1 MNSDSIE
8 RQVSLLIIGL
18 LIFMNFT
25 GLNITIM
32 EPDGA
37 LYAGIARHMV
47 QHHDYW
53 NLFAGGHDWLD
64 KPHFPFW
71 MMCLSFKL
79 FGFTTAAYKLPA
91 ILFLL
96 MGAGYT
102 YLFARS
108 LYNEKVARWAVC
120 ILLTAE
126 HIVISNNDVRAEPY
140 LTGLIIA
147 AVYHLYRSQRSVFN
161 YHVVLGALFT
171 ACAIM
176 TKGIFALVPIGGAIA
191 GHLAFT
197 RQWKQLL
204 HLRWLLAAVLVALF
218 ITPELYALYQQ
229 FDLHP
234 EKTVFGRTGVSGIRF
249 FFWDSQFGRF
259 ANTGPIK
266 GNGDPLFFFHTV
278 LWAFLPWSVML
289 YAAVV
294 VFFRK
299 RRLAVEYYCISG
311 GLLTFALFSLSRF
324 QLPHYLNIIFPFFAI
339 ITAQYVLGLER
350 PQFFRVTQYII
361 MVIMAIAMVAI
372 GTLYLPI
379 LNYYALFCM
388 LLGLL
393 LFLLLPRWLGNG
405 TVGLVFFRTCAASL
419 VLNIFLNLVLYP
431 DIIRYQSGSTVA
443 RHVNRY
449 FPGVPVDYWKGQ
461 SYSLEFYLR
470 TPLQRYD
477 SAGLRRA
484 VANGPVLLLTAPEQ
498 ADTLQQQGYSC
509 QLVKEFVQFYV
520 TRLDLRFINHKTR
533 ASALQRRWL
542 LLVQPGRMALAE

>member
-299 RRLAVEYYCISG
+299 RRQAVEYYCISG